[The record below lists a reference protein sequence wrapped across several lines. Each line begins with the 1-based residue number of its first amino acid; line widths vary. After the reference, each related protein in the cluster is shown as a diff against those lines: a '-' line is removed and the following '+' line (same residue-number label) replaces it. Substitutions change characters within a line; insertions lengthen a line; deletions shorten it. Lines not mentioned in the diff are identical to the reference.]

1 MTEFRREHDSMGEVM
16 VPADKYWGAQT
27 ERSLENFPQNTD
39 RMPMDQIRAI
49 ALVKKAAAMVNDRA
63 GRLPQGAM
71 EAICRAADEVMEGK
85 LDDHFPLTVWQ
96 TGSGTQTN
104 MNVNEVLAHRGNE
117 ILGQDLLHPNDHIN
131 KSQSSNDVFPT
142 AIHIALYRKGR
153 EDLIPALDRLIDALD
168 KKARAYGDLVKCGRT
183 HLQDATPVTL
193 GQELSAYVASL
204 RVNREALDG
213 ALDGLRPLPIGGTA
227 VGTGLNAFEGFDRAV
242 VETIKD
248 LTGLDFTVMDNKFH
262 GLSSKTEVTRL
273 SSAMKNLAME
283 LYKMAADL
291 RFLSSGPRCGIGEIR
306 IPANEPGSSIMPG
319 KVNPTQVESL
329 TMIAI
334 QVLAGDLAISFGQS
348 QGQCQLNAYMPLIIY
363 NGLHSMD
370 LLAKGMTG
378 FRTKLVEGLEA
389 NPDKIRDNMEASLML
404 VTALSPSLG
413 YEKAA
418 EIAHHAYAN
427 NLTLKEAA
435 REVAGLSEEEF
446 DRAVD
451 PGKMV

>member
-1 MTEFRREHDSMGEVM
+1 MGEVM

-27 ERSLENFPQNTD
+27 ERSLENFPQNSD

-153 EDLIPALDRLIDALD
+153 EDLLPALDRLIDALD
-168 KKARAYGDLVKCGRT
+168 QKARAYEDLVKCGRT

-227 VGTGLNAFEGFDRAV
+227 VGTEIGRAHV
-242 VETIKD
+242 
-248 LTGLDFTVMDNKFH
+248 
-262 GLSSKTEVTRL
+262 
-273 SSAMKNLAME
+273 
-283 LYKMAADL
+283 
-291 RFLSSGPRCGIGEIR
+291 
-306 IPANEPGSSIMPG
+306 
-319 KVNPTQVESL
+319 
-329 TMIAI
+329 
-334 QVLAGDLAISFGQS
+334 
-348 QGQCQLNAYMPLIIY
+348 
-363 NGLHSMD
+363 
-370 LLAKGMTG
+370 
-378 FRTKLVEGLEA
+378 
-389 NPDKIRDNMEASLML
+389 
-404 VTALSPSLG
+404 
-413 YEKAA
+413 
-418 EIAHHAYAN
+418 
-427 NLTLKEAA
+427 
-435 REVAGLSEEEF
+435 
-446 DRAVD
+446 
-451 PGKMV
+451 